1 MIKNNFKIAWR
12 NLRSRKAYAAINISG
27 LAVGIASSL
36 IIFLVIHYE
45 MSYDGF
51 QSRKDRICRV
61 VTTYSKPGNGEVT
74 GHQSAVPIMLPNA
87 LRVDFPQL
95 EKVSAIWNIGGAQI
109 HIPIPGKDLADEKR
123 VKVNTG
129 LFFTEPSLFDIF
141 DYTWLE
147 GNAGG
152 LNEPNKVVL
161 NQSLANEFFGDWK
174 NAVGKTIQMWSFR
187 IPLQV
192 VGVFKDLPANTDM
205 EVKMGASYAT
215 FRNLNTGWF
224 ASNDWEH
231 LAWSS
236 ECFLLLPKES
246 RAGQFNAQLA
256 AFAKKYFPAEI
267 NGQHAKVAI
276 AFQPLNEMHL
286 SETYHT
292 FKGDALTHKELW
304 SLGLIGFFL
313 LLVACINF
321 INLATAQSI
330 SRAKEIGVRKVLGSN
345 RLQILRQFLNE
356 TVLITLISLL
366 LGYLLVQ
373 LTLPFIGQLVEKPLS
388 LNMIQDPAIF
398 LFLVILAATV
408 SFLAGVYPGMVLSGF
423 NPIEAIKNKITTSNI
438 GGISFRRSLVVLQ
451 FVIAQLLIIGT
462 IIVIKQMK
470 FFRSQPMGFEKNAIA
485 FVELPSDSTDQ
496 LNYNYLKA
504 EMLKIPGIAAA
515 SFCMDA
521 PASFGSNNSTFYFNN
536 DPVKKD
542 FRVNLQFADT
552 SYLNTFRI
560 DLLAGRIPYPSDT
573 MRELLVNE
581 TMVKRLGLRSV
592 NDIIGKTLS
601 FDVNR
606 KLPVVGVMHDFNSKS
621 LKEAIS
627 PFVLATNSHAYNFIS
642 LRIDPTRIK
651 TTLDQV
657 QKVFTHTYPAYI
669 YDLSFLD
676 ERVAQFYKA
685 EALASQLFT
694 IAAFLAIFI
703 SCLGLYGL
711 VSFMAAQKTKEVG
724 IRKVLGASV
733 QSIVYLFSKEFTFLI
748 GVAFLIAAPLGY
760 VLMHQWLAGFYYHTE
775 MGWLVFVLA
784 VLLSVFIAWMTV
796 GYKAIKAAVAN
807 PVKSL
812 RTE

>member
-1 MIKNNFKIAWR
+1 MLINYFKTAWR
-12 NLRSRKAYAAINISG
+12 NLRSRKAYAVINISG
-27 LAVGIASSL
+27 LAVGIATSL

-45 MSYDGF
+45 MSYENF

-61 VTTYSKPGNGEVT
+61 VTTYSKHSTGEVT

-95 EKVSAIWNIGGAQI
+95 EKVSAVWNIGGAQI
-109 HIPIPGKDLADEKR
+109 HVPIPGKDLADEKR

-129 LFFTEPSLFDIF
+129 LFFAEPSLFSIF

-147 GNAGG
+147 GSAGE
-152 LNEPNKVVL
+152 LKDPNTVVL
-161 NQSLANEFFGDWK
+161 NESLANEFFGSWR
-174 NAVGKTIQMWSFR
+174 NAIGKTIQMWSFR
-187 IPLQV
+187 VPLKV

-205 EVKMGASYAT
+205 EVKLGASYAT
-215 FRNLNTGWF
+215 FRSINTEWF

-231 LAWSS
+231 IAWSS

-246 RAGQFNAQLA
+246 DANQFRPQLTT
-256 AFAKKYFPAEI
+256 FAKKYFPAEHK
-267 NGQHAKVAI
+267 GHHEKVSI
-276 AFQPLNEMHL
+276 AFQPLTDMHL
-286 SETYHT
+286 SETYYT

-330 SRAKEIGVRKVLGSN
+330 TRAKEVGVRKVLGSN
-345 RLQILRQFLNE
+345 RSQILKQFLNE
-356 TVLITLISLL
+356 TALVTLISLL
-366 LGYLLVQ
+366 LGYLLAQ
-373 LTLPFIGQLVEKPLS
+373 LVLPFIGNLMQKPLS
-388 LNMIQDPAIF
+388 LNIIQYPSVF
-398 LFLVILAATV
+398 LFLIILGTTV
-408 SFLAGVYPGMVLSGF
+408 NFLAGVYPGMVLSGF

-438 GGISFRRSLVVLQ
+438 GGISLRRGLVVLQ
-451 FVIAQLLIIGT
+451 FVIAQLLIIST
-462 IIVIKQMK
+462 IVVIKQMK
-470 FFRSQPMGFEKNAIA
+470 FFRSQPLGFDKNAVA
-485 FVELPSDSTDQ
+485 FVELPSDSTDR

-521 PASFGSNNSTFYFNN
+521 PASFGSNNNTFYFDNN
-536 DPVKKD
+536 PVKKD
-542 FRVNLQFADT
+542 FSVNLQFADT

-573 MRELLVNE
+573 MKELLVNE
-581 TMVKRLGLRSV
+581 TLVKKLGLRSV
-592 NDIIGKTLS
+592 NDIIGKTVS
-601 FDVNR
+601 FDLNR

-621 LKEAIS
+621 LKEAVS
-627 PFVLATNSHAYNFIS
+627 PLVLATNSNAYNFIS

-651 TTLDQV
+651 TTLEQV
-657 QKVFTHTYPAYI
+657 QKLFTHTYPTYI

-676 ERVAQFYKA
+676 ERVAQFYTS

-748 GVAFLIAAPLGY
+748 GIAFLIAAPLGY
-760 VLMHQWLAGFYYHTE
+760 FLMHQWLSGFYYHTE
-775 MGWLVFVLA
+775 MGWLVFALA
-784 VLLSVFIAWMTV
+784 ILLSVLIAWLTV
-796 GYKAIKAAVAN
+796 GYKAIRAAVAN
-807 PVKSL
+807 PVKCL